1 MEQQNT
7 RTKKTV
13 VIFVLC
19 ALALQGIFCLF
30 FTTRALEK
38 TFPLYVRA
46 AAQNVTVGDHSYTE
60 YFQLRSEAAEA
71 DIIVVGMDFTS
82 PQTFDLLADM
92 IVSLKH
98 DANIGAIIV
107 DAYGDAVSSAYA
119 AEVINSIM
127 PDAAGVACEIM
138 RENYDVPVAYENF
151 LNGMNTINLE
161 YPQAKRMFGV
171 PVEAGENHTTALLHT
186 AHTAFSESGRP
197 VLVLTDVS
205 RLGAGDPFLTEAESS
220 GDRYLF
226 IRCCYTNGMWDGV
239 FPVDKPSVYL
249 VEREDLRLFDS
260 LYRMASTFTDGNK
273 RTYSYSETF
282 STELFFV
289 ITDGETE
296 TTASEEENP

>member
-7 RTKKTV
+7 RTKRSV

-60 YFQLRSEAAEA
+60 YFQLRNEVAES

-107 DAYGDAVSSAYA
+107 DAYGDVASSTYA

-138 RENYDVPVAYENF
+138 RESYDVPVAYENF
-151 LNGMNTINLE
+151 LNRMNTINLE

-171 PVEAGENHTTALLHT
+171 SVEVGEDHTAALLHT
-186 AHTAFSESGRP
+186 AHTAFSESDRP
-197 VLVLTDVS
+197 VLVLTDAS
-205 RLGAGDPFLTEAESS
+205 RLGAGDPFLTGAESS

-226 IRCCYTNGMWDGV
+226 IRCCYTNGVWDGV
-239 FPVDKPSVYL
+239 FPADKPSVYL

-260 LYRMASTFTDGNK
+260 LYRMASTFSDGNE
-273 RTYSYSETF
+273 RIYSYSEAF
-282 STELFFV
+282 STEIFFV
-289 ITDGETE
+289 ITDEVSKEG
-296 TTASEEENP
+296 NP